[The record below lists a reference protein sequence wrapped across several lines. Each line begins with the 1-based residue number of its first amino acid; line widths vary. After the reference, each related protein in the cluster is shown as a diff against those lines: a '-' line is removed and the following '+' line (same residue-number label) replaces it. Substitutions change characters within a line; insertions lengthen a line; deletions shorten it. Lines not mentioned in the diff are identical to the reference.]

1 MIEKLNNVIKFN
13 NPPKIISGFSVVGP
27 KEKGSV
33 FAPYF
38 GEITKDDHFGEKTYE
53 KAERHFLRKAIEGAI
68 HNAGLKTTDMDFLI
82 SGDLL
87 DQIISSSFVARQL
100 GTTFIGAF
108 GACSTMALSICIGSI
123 FVTGGFAKYVAC
135 ASSSHFSTAERQFRF
150 PLELGSQRPPT
161 SQWTVTAAGS
171 SVVSNVGKGH
181 FVTHIMIGKVMD
193 YGIKDVNNMGCA
205 MAPAAADTLERLFK
219 DTKTKP
225 ADYDAIFSG
234 DLGKLGGEVLL
245 DLLEEKGYKNI
256 DNYRDCGQLFFT
268 NKQKAFMGASGCGC
282 SASFL
287 NSYILNKITNGTYK
301 KVIFMATGALLSP
314 LSAQQGE
321 SIPGIAHAIVIEKGF

>member
-1 MIEKLNNVIKFN
+1 MIEKLNSVIKFN

-33 FAPYF
+33 FVSYF
-38 GEITKDDHFGEKTYE
+38 DTITENDHFGEKTYE
-53 KAERHFLRKAIEGAI
+53 KAERHFLRKAIEGAT
-68 HNAGLKTTDMDFLI
+68 NKAGLKTTDLDFLI

-108 GACSTMALSICIGSI
+108 GACSTMALSICIGCI
-123 FVTGGFAKYVAC
+123 FVTGGFAKNIAC
-135 ASSSHFSTAERQFRF
+135 ATSSHFSTAERQFRF

-171 SVVSNVGKGH
+171 SVVSNTGKGH
-181 FVTHIMIGKVMD
+181 FVTHIIIGKVVD
-193 YGIKDVNNMGCA
+193 FGIKDVNNMGCA
-205 MAPAAADTLERLFK
+205 MAPAAADTLDKLFK

-225 ADYDAIFSG
+225 SDYDAIFSG
-234 DLGKLGGEVLL
+234 DLGKLGSEILL

-256 DNYRDCGQLFFT
+256 DNYWDCGQLFFT

-282 SASFL
+282 GAALL
-287 NSYILNKITNGTYK
+287 NSYILKKLTSGTFKKI
-301 KVIFMATGALLSP
+301 IFMATGALLSP

-321 SIPGIAHAIVIEKGF
+321 SIPGIAHAIIIEKGF